1 MIYYSCKGI
10 EMTYQDYIIKEPVA
24 QGVKMGFFAQHGKFS
39 AGSGKKYSVTEL
51 QGTYICALIDC
62 EAVQGKSFDDPNVL
76 VPTFKWIF
84 ESTEVRDNDGEP
96 FRLITYTKTYY
107 GNDKAKLTI
116 LLDGMVGRM
125 TSEQFQDLDMDVLK
139 AKQWQVTVGIRQK
152 MNSELFNVIQTVKP
166 VKELA

>member
-1 MIYYSCKGI
+1 
-10 EMTYQDYIIKEPVA
+10 MTYQDYINKEPVA

-62 EAVQGKSFDDPNVL
+62 EAVQVKSFKDPNVL

-84 ESTEVRDNDGEP
+84 ETTEVKDNDGQP
-96 FRLITYTKTYY
+96 FRFITYTRTYY
-107 GNDKAKLTI
+107 GNEEALLTI

-139 AKQWQVTVGIRQK
+139 AKQWKVVVGIRQK
-152 MNSELFNVIQTVKP
+152 MNHEIFNVIQTVKP

>member
-24 QGVKMGFFAQHGKFS
+24 QGVKMGFFAQHGKLS
-39 AGSGKKYSVTEL
+39 AVSGKKYSVTEL
-51 QGTYICALIDC
+51 QGTHICALIDC
-62 EAVQGKSFDDPNVL
+62 EAVQVKSFKDPNVL

-84 ESTEVRDNDGEP
+84 ETTEVKDNDGQP
-96 FRLITYTKTYY
+96 FRFITYTRTYY
-107 GNDKAKLTI
+107 GNEEALLTI

-139 AKQWQVTVGIRQK
+139 AKQWKVVVGIRQK
-152 MNSELFNVIQTVKP
+152 MNHEIFNVIQTVKP
-166 VKELA
+166 V